1 MNTAPTLDLALRAGL
16 VALMLF
22 AAALVLRDHWRSL
35 TARLAAAL
43 AIGVAAYAVQ
53 SSWGVA
59 ATPPVWW
66 QAPIAALS
74 TGNVVV
80 FWLFSRAL
88 FDDDFGWQQAYCAV
102 WAVMAL
108 AGVLGCFSVLP
119 MGWVITLGTLGF
131 AVLALVQSLSSW
143 RADLVERRRR
153 LRIFI
158 VGAGALYTVA
168 NMTPRL
174 LAAGGVGAAAS
185 LADLLALSAIAV
197 VVAWHLVRA
206 SGASLLRLPPP
217 ASKRVLV
224 EDSQAPDPAPDPAQA
239 PLITAL
245 QQLMASERAY
255 RQEALTIGAL
265 ARQLAVPEYRLRR
278 AINQG
283 LGYRNFNAFLNRYRL
298 EEVKAALADPAQ
310 APVPVLTLALDAG
323 FQSIGPFNRAFK
335 AATGVTPTEFRRT
348 KIA

>member
-1 MNTAPTLDLALRAGL
+1 MNTAYPLDLALRAGL

-22 AAALVLRDHWRSL
+22 AAALVLRDHGRSL

-53 SSWGVA
+53 SASGFA
-59 ATPPVWW
+59 APPAWW

-88 FDDDFGWQQAYCAV
+88 FEEGFRWRPAYGAL
-102 WAVMAL
+102 WAAMAL
-108 AGVLGCFSVLP
+108 AGLLGCYTVLP

-131 AVLALVQSLSSW
+131 AILALLQSLSSW
-143 RADLVERRRR
+143 RADLVEKRRR

-168 NMTPRL
+168 NMAPRL
-174 LAAGGVGAAAS
+174 LAGGAVGARAG
-185 LADLLALSAIAV
+185 LAELLALSAIAV

-206 SGASLLRLPPP
+206 SGASLFQLPPP
-217 ASKRVLV
+217 APQGLLA
-224 EDSQAPDPAPDPAQA
+224 EDSHTADLVPDPSHA
-239 PLITAL
+239 PLIAAL
-245 QQLMASERAY
+245 QRLMTTERAY

-265 ARQLAVPEYRLRR
+265 ARQLAVPEYKLRR

-335 AATGVTPTEFRRT
+335 AETGITPTEFRRT